1 MIVDISRSKVY
12 INASSKDPEGRPL
25 IEVKKWDQPDE
36 AIATLRFADQQ
47 EFRDFAMEMQNAV
60 IFFKEK
66 LAVKTSL

>member
-1 MIVDISRSKVY
+1 MIIDISKKVY
-12 INASSKDPEGRPL
+12 INASSEDPDGRPL
-25 IEVKKWDQPDE
+25 IEVRKYEQPDE

-47 EFRDFAMEMQNAV
+47 EFRDFALQMQTAV